1 MGRESTEFSSAITP
15 EMMLRWYEIDNLN
28 TIPLKDKLESF
39 VKEFGNLIKNR
50 EKILKL
56 YDKEFL
62 LDLEEKAR
70 NRKGR
75 YKIRNQI
82 QIRVVDLVTI
92 RDNLLKLFYYSRLLV
107 IEKICNANKE
117 VEECSAKIEWRNH

>member
-62 LDLEEKAR
+62 LDLEEKAT

-82 QIRVVDLVTI
+82 
-92 RDNLLKLFYYSRLLV
+92 
-107 IEKICNANKE
+107 
-117 VEECSAKIEWRNH
+117 